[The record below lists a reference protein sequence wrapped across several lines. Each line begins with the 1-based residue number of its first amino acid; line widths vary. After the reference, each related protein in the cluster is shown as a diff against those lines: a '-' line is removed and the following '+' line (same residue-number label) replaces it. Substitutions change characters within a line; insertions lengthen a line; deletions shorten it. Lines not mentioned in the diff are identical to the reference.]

1 MQTSNVLGIEI
12 QATTVKKAVAMLCE
26 YMPKLRGKYITFV
39 NVHTLVTAKE
49 DASYRRAQQEAALS
63 FADGQPVANYQRTHG
78 HREAERVA
86 GPDMMVEI
94 LAESAEKGYIHYFY
108 GSNQDTLQ
116 KLQKRLRKKY
126 PGIKIAGACAP
137 DGNLDVSAQDFT
149 YDYACIN
156 KKNPDFIW
164 VGLGAPKQEY
174 WMQKAAGK
182 VNGVMLG
189 VGAGFDFLAGTKKR
203 APYIMQKLG
212 LEWLH
217 RLLCEP
223 RRLGGR
229 YLKTNLK
236 FIWMCIKEAVCK

>member
-12 QATTVKKAVAMLCE
+12 QATTVKKAAAMLCE

-63 FADGQPVANYQRTHG
+63 FADGQPVANYQRRHG
-78 HREAERVA
+78 YREAERVA

-94 LAESAEKGYIHYFY
+94 LAESTEKGYIHYFY

-116 KLQKRLRKKY
+116 KLQKRLHKKY
-126 PGIKIAGACAP
+126 PGIKIAGAYAP

-174 WMQKAAGK
+174 WMQKA
-182 VNGVMLG
+182 
-189 VGAGFDFLAGTKKR
+189 
-203 APYIMQKLG
+203 
-212 LEWLH
+212 
-217 RLLCEP
+217 
-223 RRLGGR
+223 
-229 YLKTNLK
+229 
-236 FIWMCIKEAVCK
+236 